1 MSLREFVVLFLVCLI
16 WGLHFIVMK
25 VTVGDTADPLFYA
38 AVRMSIVAVL
48 MFPWLRWHKG
58 FMWPILGAGLGYGAL
73 NYAFMFPALGLTTAS
88 AAAITIELYVPFSI
102 ILSILVFKDKIGRY
116 KILGILLAF
125 LGVIVIAAA
134 KPDETAG
141 PYFLL
146 GILLMIGAAMSEAV
160 GAILVKLVKG
170 VGPLQLLAWFAIIGS
185 VVLWPLSFAL
195 EDNQLNA
202 FAPENRKSF
211 AFALAY
217 SALLVSIV
225 AHGSYYWLLQRLPIY
240 IVSSSGLMTTVIA
253 VIASAVILG
262 EALTVNLLLGGLIT
276 LSGIGLI
283 LARNTRNTRN
293 TQNEAKAPS

>member
-1 MSLREFVVLFLVCLI
+1 MSLREFAVLFLVCLI

-25 VTVGDTADPLFYA
+25 MTVGDAADPLFYA
-38 AVRMSIVAVL
+38 ATRMTLVAIIML
-48 MFPWLRWHKG
+48 PWLKWHKG
-58 FMWPILGAGLGYGAL
+58 LMWPILGAGLGYGAL

-102 ILSILVFKDKIGRY
+102 ILSVLVFKDKIGAY

-125 LGVIVIAAA
+125 IGVIIIAAA

-141 PYFLL
+141 PYFLW
-146 GILLMIGAAMSEAV
+146 GILLMVGAAMSEAV
-160 GAILVKLVKG
+160 GAVLVKLVKG

-185 VVLWPLSFAL
+185 GVLWPLSFIL
-195 EDNQLNA
+195 EDNQLDA
-202 FAPENRKSF
+202 FSPENRKTF

-240 IVSSSGLMTTVIA
+240 IVSSAGLMTTVIA
-253 VIASAVILG
+253 VIASAMILG
-262 EALTVNLLLGGLIT
+262 EALTPNLLLGGLIT

-283 LARNTRNTRN
+283 LMRNHRKV
-293 TQNEAKAPS
+293 QNSHSPSS

>member
-1 MSLREFVVLFLVCLI
+1 M
-16 WGLHFIVMK
+16 
-25 VTVGDTADPLFYA
+25 
-38 AVRMSIVAVL
+38 
-48 MFPWLRWHKG
+48 
-58 FMWPILGAGLGYGAL
+58 
-73 NYAFMFPALGLTTAS
+73 
-88 AAAITIELYVPFSI
+88 
-102 ILSILVFKDKIGRY
+102 
-116 KILGILLAF
+116 
-125 LGVIVIAAA
+125 
-134 KPDETAG
+134 
-141 PYFLL
+141 
-146 GILLMIGAAMSEAV
+146 
-160 GAILVKLVKG
+160 
-170 VGPLQLLAWFAIIGS
+170 
-185 VVLWPLSFAL
+185 VLWPLSFAL

-262 EALTVNLLLGGLIT
+262 EALTANLLLGGLIT

>member
-1 MSLREFVVLFLVCLI
+1 MSLREFAVLFLVCLI

-38 AVRMSIVAVL
+38 ALRMSIVALL
-48 MFPWLRWHKG
+48 MLPWLKWHKG
-58 FMWPILGAGLGYGAL
+58 LMLPILGAGLGYGAL

-262 EALTVNLLLGGLIT
+262 EALTANLLLGGLIT

-283 LARNTRNTRN
+283 LARNTRNT
-293 TQNEAKAPS
+293 QNEAKAPS

>member
-1 MSLREFVVLFLVCLI
+1 MSLREFAVLFLVCLI

-25 VTVGDTADPLFYA
+25 MTVGDAADPLFYA
-38 AVRMSIVAVL
+38 ATRMTLVAIIML
-48 MFPWLRWHKG
+48 PWLKWHKG
-58 FMWPILGAGLGYGAL
+58 LMWPILGAGLGYGAL

-102 ILSILVFKDKIGRY
+102 ILSILVFKDKIGTY

-125 LGVIVIAAA
+125 IGVIIIAAA

-141 PYFLL
+141 PYFLW
-146 GILLMIGAAMSEAV
+146 GILRMVGAAMSEAI
-160 GAILVKLVKG
+160 GAVLVKLVKG

-185 VVLWPLSFAL
+185 GVLWPLSFIL
-195 EDNQLNA
+195 EDNQLDA
-202 FAPENRKSF
+202 FAPENRKTF

-240 IVSSSGLMTTVIA
+240 IVSSAGLMTTVIA
-253 VIASAVILG
+253 VIASAMILG
-262 EALTVNLLLGGLIT
+262 EALTPNLLLGGLIT

-283 LARNTRNTRN
+283 LMRNHRKV
-293 TQNEAKAPS
+293 QNSHSPSS